1 MVRGDTQLIEGAGS
15 NHQENQRS
23 NTSKVNIFFSS
34 SVQKNL
40 LEGEGLIDKHRVTTD
55 FSRLRVLSSLLGD
68 STVTGR
74 RIWDLETSRNTN
86 QTRPDDTYTPEVIDP
101 YLDELFF

>member
-1 MVRGDTQLIEGAGS
+1 MVRSDTQLIEGAGS

-23 NTSKVNIFFSS
+23 HTSKVNI
-34 SVQKNL
+34 
-40 LEGEGLIDKHRVTTD
+40 LEGEGLFDKHKVKTD
-55 FSRLRVLSSLLGD
+55 LHRLRVLSSLLGD

-74 RIWDLETSRNTN
+74 RIWDETSSRSN